1 MGRGSA
7 VVSTWI
13 SFRKGSGVLGT
24 FQITFSLFRSEAS
37 VLSTSTTL
45 KAAGAVT
52 FSTLKGVVPESV
64 NSSEGCVPGAA
75 IS

>member
-1 MGRGSA
+1 M
-7 VVSTWI
+7 VSTWI
-13 SFRKGSGVLGT
+13 SSRKGSGVLGT
-24 FQITFSLFRSEAS
+24 FQTTFSLFRGEAS

-45 KAAGAVT
+45 KAAGAVI
-52 FSTLKGVVPESV
+52 FSTLKGVVPERV